1 MDILSLRRCI
11 LTLKIAKY
19 SDIKLGDTA
28 EVSHTFTE
36 QDIQT
41 FGDLSGDYNPLHFD
55 EEWSK
60 QTMFGGRIAH
70 GILTAALV
78 SNVIGMKL
86 PGTGTI
92 YLSQQMRFMRPV
104 RINDTITAKVEVVAK
119 DDEKERITLRTE
131 CTNQDGK
138 TVLDGEALVTI
149 MRLDQ

>member
-1 MDILSLRRCI
+1 M
-11 LTLKIAKY
+11 KVAKY
-19 SDIKLGDTA
+19 EDVKVGDSA
-28 EVSHTFTE
+28 EVVHTFTE

-55 EEWSK
+55 EEWAK

-78 SNVIGMKL
+78 SNAIGMKL

-92 YLSQQMRFMRPV
+92 YLSQQMRFLGPV
-104 RINDTITAKVEVVAK
+104 RINDTITARVEVIDK
-119 DDEKERITLRTE
+119 NDEKERITIQTT

-138 TVLDGEALVTI
+138 KVLDGEALVTI
-149 MRLDQ
+149 MRMDPE